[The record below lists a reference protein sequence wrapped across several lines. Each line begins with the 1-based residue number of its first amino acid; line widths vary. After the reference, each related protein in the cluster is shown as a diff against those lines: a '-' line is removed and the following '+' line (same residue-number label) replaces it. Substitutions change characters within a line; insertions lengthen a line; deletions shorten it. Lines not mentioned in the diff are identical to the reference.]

1 MFHKEKLNDVS
12 CARKMLYVCKMQSQR
27 NEFKNEL
34 KLSDHLYRIEQD
46 IINMK
51 LNMTLM
57 EEAMHKT
64 TTKEAII
71 TPD

>member
-12 CARKMLYVCKMQSQR
+12 CSRKMLYVCKMSSKR
-27 NEFKNEL
+27 NEFKNEM
-34 KLSDHLYRIEQD
+34 KLSDHLYRIEQE

-51 LNMTLM
+51 LNMTLL
-57 EEAMHKT
+57 EEAMYRT
-64 TTKEAII
+64 TTIEPII